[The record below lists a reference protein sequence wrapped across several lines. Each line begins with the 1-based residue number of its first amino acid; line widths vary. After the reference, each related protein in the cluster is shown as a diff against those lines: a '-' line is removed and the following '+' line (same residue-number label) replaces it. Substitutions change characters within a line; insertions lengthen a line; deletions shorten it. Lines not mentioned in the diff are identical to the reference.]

1 MGHETVTPTS
11 PQCLVDIML
20 TLTTTLN
27 VADITVPMDSEMRAV
42 TKQMIVNISILGNS
56 IGWEVRGYVIE
67 M

>member
-1 MGHETVTPTS
+1 
-11 PQCLVDIML
+11 ML